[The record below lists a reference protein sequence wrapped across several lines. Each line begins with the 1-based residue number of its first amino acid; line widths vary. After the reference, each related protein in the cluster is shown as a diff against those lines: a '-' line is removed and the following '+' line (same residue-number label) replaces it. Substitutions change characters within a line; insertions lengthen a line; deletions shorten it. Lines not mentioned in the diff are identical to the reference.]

1 MYVALGTASD
11 GSRLK
16 AKSVSCGTNVC
27 CVLLNDGG
35 SVKCWG
41 SGNALG
47 VSGSR
52 PTAES
57 LTLAVDGVSDPLMG
71 DDMPRVPLGHNA
83 TKVRCGDDVCC
94 AILDDGS
101 VKCWGARSSNDI
113 LATGDGRG
121 RGKNNTST
129 ANNTARDEN
138 TTCVHNTTTAN
149 NTAGDNNT
157 TTANN
162 TAGDN
167 NTTANNTAGD
177 NNTTANNTVGD
188 NNTTTEQHR
197 LDHPSQDVPDPFP
210 SDWLGMGD
218 DLPAVDLGK
227 NRTATEIAFGQSY
240 ACAVL
245 DDGSVQVL
253 GRGQRTLVRRWWFWY
268 PYFHRRGCE
277 LHASPVLLGTGRR
290 AVDIAAASSAM
301 CAWCSKMAT

>member
-1 MYVALGTASD
+1 MCRAGSYTCAITNRDDVVCWGESPETRLGIDRDDAVGDDPDELADNLRPVYFGKPQPIVRSIACNVDTICAVVNDGDVKCVGKIGHDATDPKIINALGQLGRNVPYVALGTASD

-101 VKCWGARSSNDI
+101 VKCWGALSSNDI

-129 ANNTARDEN
+129 ANNTAGDEN

-167 NTTANNTAGD
+167 NTTTANNTAG
-177 NNTTANNTVGD
+177 
-188 NNTTTEQHR
+188 R
-197 LDHPSQDVPDPFP
+197 PSLAGRPRPFP
-210 SDWLGMGD
+210 
-218 DLPAVDLGK
+218 
-227 NRTATEIAFGQSY
+227 F
-240 ACAVL
+240 
-245 DDGSVQVL
+245 
-253 GRGQRTLVRRWWFWY
+253 
-268 PYFHRRGCE
+268 
-277 LHASPVLLGTGRR
+277 
-290 AVDIAAASSAM
+290 
-301 CAWCSKMAT
+301 